1 MFLMLRPSSMF
12 FPLSHSVATELDAIA
27 EPQPKVLNFVS
38 VMLPSASTLICSF
51 ITSPH
56 AGAPTSPWRAAGAVK
71 RKRGSGDAAGAAGVN
86 ADRANCGVALVERA
100 HVPRILVVVDDVLV
114 VAPRADDPH
123 RGPLQGPP
131 QPQHRASCSH
141 KEFASWPPPAH
152 QADGARARD

>member
-12 FPLSHSVATELDAIA
+12 FPFSHSVATELDAIA

-100 HVPRILVVVDDVLV
+100 HVPRILVVVNDVLV
-114 VAPRADDPH
+114 VAPCADDAH
-123 RGPLQGPP
+123 RSPLQQRPREP
-131 QPQHRASCSH
+131 LHILCDDDPR
-141 KEFASWPPPAH
+141 PA
-152 QADGARARD
+152 GARRRGG